1 MSDYD
6 FELSSYQ
13 KDIIN
18 YFNEN
23 LGKNMMIQARAGS
36 GKTYLNLLLSKDTK
50 TSDLYVAFN
59 NSVAKEF
66 DSKATNPKVKSKTLH
81 SLAYSYMNWNLE
93 QEESGSQGKSGLGTS
108 RNSSSYKSKVNL
120 DNFKIHKVVD
130 DIFNRR
136 YGRNGD
142 FDFRVFLKN
151 SYVQLYN
158 LCRLTLTDFEDED
171 AVRDLIDDYI
181 LFNDTEGFGFGRPD
195 MTEVTAWLKEINLA
209 SNALFENVRSIDFT
223 DMLYIT
229 YIKIK
234 NREWSVPPWGY
245 YTNIYV
251 DECMPGDTEIIV
263 YDGEKEFPISFSELY
278 EKFCNKEE
286 LPLAKS
292 YNVNQEFEYKKI
304 VNVKEKGEQQ
314 TYCIKTIEGYSPL
327 EGQINGFLYATGSH
341 KFLTD
346 FGYKELRELSIT
358 DVLINIDFADKTHFT
373 PIISISRDKFVQVY
387 DIEVQDNHNYV
398 CVGSSNNY
406 ISKGYIVHN
415 CQDLNNLQ
423 LQFLKF
429 IKRKNG
435 RYIYTGDDLQ
445 AIYSFSGANAHS
457 WQLIKSLYAP
467 LQEFDLPICY
477 RCPTSHLKLVND
489 TFNIP
494 IKPRPNAPE
503 GFIDNIEQVE
513 IPLYVQP
520 GDMIISRKNKWLPE
534 VILSLAQAGIPI
546 YIEDKELVDSVQK
559 VVKNSKVKN
568 LKTLQSH
575 LQKNLDKQFQNIM
588 NLASFQEDS
597 KDMTLEEREALAE
610 EVASTNSQ
618 VDTIQFTLKIISAY
632 LLQHPTASVT
642 VFENYVNNL
651 LNTSPNSQ
659 AVRICSIHKAKGLE
673 AENVFVLNEA
683 KWEYR
688 PYASPEQNQQEK
700 NLSYIAMTRAK
711 IGLYLVALPNS
722 PLTQEKNKTKKDSKP
737 KKSTV
742 KEDTN
747 KNVSSKNQREEN
759 LITQNAGVKKLM
771 RLSKNK

>member
-1 MSDYD
+1 MSDYG

-23 LGKNMMIQARAGS
+23 PGKNMMIQARAGS
-36 GKTYLNLLLSKDTK
+36 SKTFTNLLLSENTK

-66 DSKATNPKVKSKTLH
+66 DSKTTNPKVKSKTLH

-93 QEESGSQGKSGLGTS
+93 QEESGSQGKSGLGVS
-108 RNSSSYKSKVNL
+108 RNSSYKSKVNL
-120 DNFKIHKVVD
+120 DNFKVHKIID
-130 DIFNRR
+130 DIFDRHF
-136 YGRNGD
+136 GRNGD
-142 FDFRVFLKN
+142 FDYRVFLKN

-158 LCRLTLTDFEDED
+158 LCRLTLTDFGAED

-181 LFNDTEGFGFGRPD
+181 LFNDTEDFGFGRPD
-195 MTEVTAWLKEINLA
+195 MSEVTTWLKEINLA
-209 SNALFENVRSIDFT
+209 SNALFENVKSIDFT

-229 YIKIK
+229 YMKIK

-263 YDGEKEFPISFSELY
+263 YNGKKEFRIDFFELY
-278 EKFCNKEE
+278 EMFSNGEE

-292 YNVNQEFEYKKI
+292 YNDELGIFEYKKI
-304 VNVKEKGEQQ
+304 VNVKDKGKQQ
-314 TYCIKTIEGYSPL
+314 TYCIKTLEAYSSL
-327 EGQINGFLYATGSH
+327 EDQINGFLYATGSH
-341 KFLTD
+341 KFLTA
-346 FGYKELRELSIT
+346 FGYKELRELNIT
-358 DVLINIDFADKTHFT
+358 DVLINVDFDDETHFT
-373 PIISISRDKFVQVY
+373 PIVSISRDKFVQVY

-398 CVGSSNNY
+398 CTGITDNFV
-406 ISKGYIVHN
+406 SKGYIVHN

-494 IKPRPNAPE
+494 IKPRPDAPE
-503 GFIDNIEQVE
+503 GFIDNIEQVD
-513 IPLYVQP
+513 IPQYIQP
-520 GDMIISRKNKWLPE
+520 GDMVISRKNKWLPD

-546 YIEDKELVDSVQK
+546 YIEDKDLVESVLK
-559 VVKNSKVKN
+559 IIKNSKVKN

-575 LQKNLDKQFQNIM
+575 LQKNLNKQFQNIM

-597 KDMTLEEREALAE
+597 KDMSVEEREALAE

-618 VDTIQFTLKIISAY
+618 VDTIQFTLKIIDSY
-632 LLQHPTASVT
+632 LLKHPTSSVY
-642 VFENYVNNL
+642 VFEDYVSNL

-683 KWEYR
+683 RWEYR
-688 PYASPEQNQQEK
+688 PYASSEQNQQEK

-711 IGLYLVALPNS
+711 NGLYLVALPNS
-722 PLTQEKNKTKKDSKP
+722 PLTQEKNKTNTTPKP
-737 KKSTV
+737 TV
-742 KEDTN
+742 KTKKEDTN
-747 KNVSSKNQREEN
+747 KT
-759 LITQNAGVKKLM
+759 LIRKRLVK
-771 RLSKNK
+771 LSKNK